1 MGEPSQRRVVI
12 WGHLLLLCVIA
23 AVILAYWLD
32 ARGTSLKTNN
42 LLLVQPAAILGL
54 VLVALVLPQVFRKTA
69 VEDLPDAA
77 QRTQEVLKVA
87 RVALLAGAFGI
98 FVFSL
103 ETIGF
108 DIATLVFVAVGL
120 YLCGE
125 KRLWVIGVYSV
136 IFTVLVVYGYQALV
150 PYPFPLTV
158 L

>member
-1 MGEPSQRRVVI
+1 MGGSGQRRIVI
-12 WGHLLLLCVIA
+12 WGHLLLLGVIA
-23 AVILAYWLD
+23 AVMLAYWLD
-32 ARGTSLKTNN
+32 ARGTSLKINN

-54 VLVALVLPQVFRKTA
+54 VLVALVLPQVFLKIPSDD
-69 VEDLPDAA
+69 VPDAA
-77 QRTQEVLKVA
+77 ERRQELLNVG

-108 DIATLVFVAVGL
+108 DIATFVFVAVGL

-125 KRLWVIGVYSV
+125 KKLWVIGVYSA

>member
-1 MGEPSQRRVVI
+1 MGSSGQRRVVI

-23 AVILAYWLD
+23 AIILAYWLD

-42 LLLVQPAAILGL
+42 LLLVQPGAILGL
-54 VLVALVLPQVFRKTA
+54 VLVALVLPQVFRKVS
-69 VEDLPDAA
+69 VEEVPDATA
-77 QRTQEVLKVA
+77 RRQDLLNVG
-87 RVALLAGAFGI
+87 RVALLAGAFGL

-108 DIATLVFVAVGL
+108 DIATFVFVAAGL

-125 KRLWVIGVYSV
+125 KKLWVIGVYSA

>member
-1 MGEPSQRRVVI
+1 MGEPGQRRVVI
-12 WGHLLLLCVIA
+12 WGHLLLLGVIA
-23 AVILAYWLD
+23 AVMLAYWLD
-32 ARGTSLKTNN
+32 ARGTSLKINN

-54 VLVALVLPQVFRKTA
+54 ILVALVLPQVFPKISAEDVPDVVQRK
-69 VEDLPDAA
+69 
-77 QRTQEVLKVA
+77 QELLKVG

-108 DIATLVFVAVGL
+108 DIATFIFVAVGL

-125 KRLWVIGVYSV
+125 KKLWVIGIYSA

>member
-1 MGEPSQRRVVI
+1 MSGSGQRRVVV
-12 WGHLLLLCVIA
+12 WGHLVLLGVIA
-23 AVILAYWLD
+23 AVIIAYWLD
-32 ARGTSLKTNN
+32 ARGTSLKISN
-42 LLLVQPAAILGL
+42 LLLVQPASIIGL
-54 VLVALVLPQVFRKTA
+54 ILVALILPQVFPRIA
-69 VEDLPDAA
+69 SEDVADAA
-77 QRTQEVLKVA
+77 ERRQDLLKIG

-108 DIATLVFVAVGL
+108 DIATFAFVAVGL

-125 KRLWVIGVYSV
+125 KKLWVIGVYSAV
-136 IFTVLVVYGYQALV
+136 FTVLVVYGYQALV

>member
-1 MGEPSQRRVVI
+1 MGSSGQRRVVI

-23 AVILAYWLD
+23 TVILAYWLD
-32 ARGTSLKTNN
+32 ARGTSLKINN

-54 VLVALVLPQVFRKTA
+54 VLVALVLPQVFRKVS
-69 VEDLPDAA
+69 VEDVPDAA
-77 QRTQEVLKVA
+77 ARRQELLNVG
-87 RVALLAGAFGI
+87 RVALLAGAFGL

-108 DIATLVFVAVGL
+108 DIATFVFVAVGL

-125 KRLWVIGVYSV
+125 KKLWVIGVYSA